1 MKMKTIEIN
10 NTKTSNYLYYLIL
23 TYLIVFMILPALILT
38 NLENSLVAVFL
49 NNNLYILFLIYLVFI
64 YIFIIG
70 VYYCYL
76 KVDSYIINISSSRF
90 NTKNNL
96 LDIKHDML
104 DNFFFKKSILSWNTT
119 LYLNFKKDEK
129 KSLTRKFY
137 FSLLSDSKK
146 NKISLVLKNII
157 SNNKK

>member
-1 MKMKTIEIN
+1 MKMKKIEIN
-10 NTKTSNYLYYLIL
+10 NIKSSKYLYYLIL
-23 TYLIVFMILPALILT
+23 TYLIVFMILPTFILT

-49 NNNLYILFLIYLVFI
+49 NNNLYILFSIYLFFI

-70 VYYCYL
+70 VYYCYF

-104 DNFFFKKSILSWNTT
+104 ENFFFKKSILSWNTT
-119 LYLNFKKDEK
+119 LYLKFKKDQK
-129 KSLTRKFY
+129 KSLIRKFN
-137 FSLLSDSKK
+137 FSLLTDSKK
-146 NKISLVLKNII
+146 NKISLVLNKII
-157 SNNKK
+157 SNNK

>member
-1 MKMKTIEIN
+1 MKMKKIEIN
-10 NTKTSNYLYYLIL
+10 NTKRSNYLYILIL
-23 TYLIVFMILPALILT
+23 TYLIVFMILPTFILT

-49 NNNLYILFLIYLVFI
+49 NNNLYILVLFYLFFI
-64 YIFIIG
+64 YFFTIG

-104 DNFFFKKSILSWNTT
+104 DSFFFKKSIISWNTT
-119 LYLNFKKDEK
+119 LYLNFKKDQN
-129 KSLTRKFY
+129 KSLKRKFC
-137 FSLLSDSKK
+137 FSLLAESKK
-146 NKISLVLKNII
+146 NKISLILNNII

>member
-1 MKMKTIEIN
+1 MKMKKIEIN
-10 NTKTSNYLYYLIL
+10 NTKSSNYLYYLIL
-23 TYLIVFMILPALILT
+23 TYLIVFMILPTFILT

-49 NNNLYILFLIYLVFI
+49 NNNLYILFLIYLFFI

-70 VYYCYL
+70 VYYCYF

-104 DNFFFKKSILSWNTT
+104 ENFFFKKSILSWNTT
-119 LYLNFKKDEK
+119 LYLKFKKDQK
-129 KSLTRKFY
+129 KSLIRKFN
-137 FSLLSDSKK
+137 FSLLADSKK
-146 NKISLVLKNII
+146 NKISLVLNKII
-157 SNNKK
+157 SNNK

>member
-1 MKMKTIEIN
+1 MKKIEIN
-10 NTKTSNYLYYLIL
+10 NTKSSNYLYYLIL
-23 TYLIVFMILPALILT
+23 TYLIVFMILPTFILT

-49 NNNLYILFLIYLVFI
+49 NNNLYILFLISLFFI

-70 VYYCYL
+70 VYYCYF

-104 DNFFFKKSILSWNTT
+104 ENFFFKKSILSWNTT
-119 LYLNFKKDEK
+119 LYLKFKKDQK
-129 KSLTRKFY
+129 KSLIRKFN
-137 FSLLSDSKK
+137 FSLLAESKK
-146 NKISLVLKNII
+146 NKISLVLNKII
-157 SNNKK
+157 SNNK

>member
-1 MKMKTIEIN
+1 MKMKKIEIN
-10 NTKTSNYLYYLIL
+10 NTKRSNYLYILIL
-23 TYLIVFMILPALILT
+23 TYLIVFMILPTFILT

-49 NNNLYILFLIYLVFI
+49 NNNLYILVLFYLFFI
-64 YIFIIG
+64 YFFTIG

-104 DNFFFKKSILSWNTT
+104 DSFFFKKSIISWNTT
-119 LYLNFKKDEK
+119 LYLNFKKDQN
-129 KSLTRKFY
+129 KSLKRKFC
-137 FSLLSDSKK
+137 FSLLAESKN
-146 NKISLVLKNII
+146 NKISLILNNII